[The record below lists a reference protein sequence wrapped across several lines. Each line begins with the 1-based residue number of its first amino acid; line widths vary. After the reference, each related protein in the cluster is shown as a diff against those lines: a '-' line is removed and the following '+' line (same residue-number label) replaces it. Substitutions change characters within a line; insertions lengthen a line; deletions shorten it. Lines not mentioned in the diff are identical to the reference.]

1 MGKNLYLHKTLISKE
16 DLYVSIEDDF
26 GFFDENGDELYDD
39 YIFTCKS
46 TYSDIQPINIDRI
59 IHSLQVAQN
68 NGANY
73 VTLFFHEDHQEY
85 EIESFLI
92 KKSSEDEIEY
102 FNEEKRKNT
111 KHTKDS
117 ILKRHK
123 KELED
128 FERLYGCP
136 PEA

>member
-92 KKSSEDEIEY
+92 KNHPKMKL
-102 FNEEKRKNT
+102 NTLMKKNG
-111 KHTKDS
+111 KIQNIPK
-117 ILKRHK
+117 IL
-123 KELED
+123 
-128 FERLYGCP
+128 F
-136 PEA
+136 